1 MGEVVFSWFFCLAV
15 LQRYK
20 LFRSLCRVFFLF
32 LRLIWVSVWDWRTF
46 LRSVFRPCHT
56 VKRFLLRWNRLFCCI
71 PLLCVIYARNFSL
84 CWFEWTQTPRLFVR
98 MCGEMTKHCGL
109 FSPLFRLSNALIL
122 SDETFFIRIFCP
134 PPVTFGPSRLYWR
147 V

>member
-1 MGEVVFSWFFCLAV
+1 MGEAVFSWFLRLAV

-20 LFRSLCRVFFLF
+20 LFRTHCRVFFLF
-32 LRLIWVSVWDWRTF
+32 LRLVWVSIWFWWTF
-46 LRSVFRPCHT
+46 LRSVPLCFRA
-56 VKRFLLRWNRLFCCI
+56 VKGFLLRWNRLFCCI
-71 PLLCVIYARNFSL
+71 LLLCVIYARNFSL

-98 MCGEMTKHCGL
+98 ICGEMTKHCGL

-134 PPVTFGPSRLYWR
+134 LPVTFGLSRLYWR